1 MPSGTTTAPELNL
14 RATPNGDI
22 VARLPQGTE
31 LEIVSDQG
39 DWLEV
44 TVGGMQ
50 GFVGSRHVERGDQV
64 GAPLVISPFAAFAD
78 ESAAASS
85 APANTLSEGRNSFA

>member
-1 MPSGTTTAPELNL
+1 MGTGTTTALELNI
-14 RATPNGDI
+14 RASPNGDI
-22 VARLPQGTE
+22 IARLPQGTE

-50 GFVGSRHVERGDQV
+50 GFVGSRHVERADQV
-64 GAPLVISPFAAFAD
+64 GAPLVISPFAAFAAD
-78 ESAAASS
+78 GEAA
-85 APANTLSEGRNSFA
+85 G